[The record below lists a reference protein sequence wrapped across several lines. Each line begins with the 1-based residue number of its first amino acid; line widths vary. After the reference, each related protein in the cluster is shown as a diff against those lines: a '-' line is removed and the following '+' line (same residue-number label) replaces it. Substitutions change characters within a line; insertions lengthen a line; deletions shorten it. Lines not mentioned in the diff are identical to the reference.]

1 MCRAL
6 FLLKTYAGGIDGLKG
21 QAGTSAFAKKLFLD
35 SSQNPVTLDA
45 IGNLLIMYEIPDLP
59 QLPPSS
65 MLLKK
70 EW

>member
-1 MCRAL
+1 M
-6 FLLKTYAGGIDGLKG
+6 
-21 QAGTSAFAKKLFLD
+21 FLD
-35 SSQNPVTLDA
+35 SAQNPVTLDA